1 MKQAWARASFAMVIP
16 IAAFILGMLLASLF
30 TAYYFFQAYDSYR
43 DDTNQQR
50 QQIAYAIAEDIE
62 KGDIDDVEATL
73 SIFAPNRAYVFDFT
87 ETVIAGQIDPKAERY
102 AKSYPVM
109 RGDKQVAVLVAAPS
123 KPFQPPIPY
132 GLAGFIILIIAMVAA
147 AIMRVFSERA
157 SSYVDRVTEIV
168 TEFSLKGSDDLKRQN
183 LVFAEFR
190 KLNVATIRTTRRVAN
205 EIKALRA
212 SALIDERTGLMNEK
226 ALDAVLIRALEN
238 STYAKPAGLITIDL
252 KVLSGGSETSD
263 SHLPSEAIT
272 AVAERLTNYARE
284 AAESRALPDKS
295 WPAAILPGDMFAI
308 VILRGCMRDDMSAI
322 IRDLQMELRQPI
334 KAEGQSFSLGVTGSI
349 VMVPEDADSVA
360 QIRQRA
366 RATIMDI
373 KSQDKSGFAFYSPRL
388 ERQRD
393 ARIKLETELREA
405 VESDRFIPLY
415 QPKVDLLTGR
425 ICGAEALARWRLES
439 GRLVSPSVFIE
450 LAEQTGLINGIGEQ
464 IMRKA
469 CMEAT
474 QWGQRGH
481 RLNLAVN
488 VSPRQFERDGLAQM
502 VLDSL
507 AKSGLSP
514 RQLEIEIT
522 ESLAIQQPHRVRSV
536 LNPLRKLGIRLAVD
550 DFGTGHSNLAVLT
563 QFDFDV
569 FKIDRQF
576 VSGTPND
583 RQANAIVEMIL
594 SMATTLD
601 MQIVGE
607 GIETPEQAEFLK
619 RMGCH
624 IGQGYLYSPPITAD
638 AFRKMLEEQPFE
650 AKRLSA

>member
-1 MKQAWARASFAMVIP
+1 MKQAWARASFAVVIP
-16 IAAFILGMLLASLF
+16 VAAFIIGMLLASLF
-30 TAYYFFQAYDSYR
+30 TAYYFFQAYDTYR
-43 DDTNQQR
+43 EETKAQR
-50 QQIAYAIAEDIE
+50 EQLSLAIADDIAAGDLEDV
-62 KGDIDDVEATL
+62 KSTL
-73 SIFAPNRAYVFDFT
+73 GIFAPNRARVLDT
-87 ETVIAGQIDPKAERY
+87 NENVIAGQIEPRAEKY
-102 AKSYPVM
+102 AKAYPVR
-109 RGDKQVAVLVAAPS
+109 RGDQQVAVLIASPS
-123 KPFQPPIPY
+123 KFFQPPIPY
-132 GLAGFIILIIAMVAA
+132 GLALFIILFVAA
-147 AIMRVFSERA
+147 IAAAFMRLFAERA
-157 SSYVDRVTEIV
+157 ASYVDRVTDIV
-168 TEFSLKGSDDLKRQN
+168 TAFSLRGSEDLKKQN
-183 LVFAEFR
+183 LVFSEFR

-212 SALIDERTGLMNEK
+212 SALIDDRTGLMNEK
-226 ALDAVLIRALEN
+226 ALDAVLTRALET
-238 STYAKPAGLITIDL
+238 STYATPAGLITIEL
-252 KVLSGGSETSD
+252 KVLSGGSEASD
-263 SHLPSEAIT
+263 SHLPSEAVL
-272 AVAERLTNYARE
+272 AVAEKLTAYTRE
-284 AAESRALPDKS
+284 ATESRALPAKS
-295 WPAAILPGDMFAI
+295 WPVAILPGDMFAI

-322 IRDLQMELRQPI
+322 IRDLQTELRQAI
-334 KAEGQSFSLGVTGSI
+334 KVEDQAFALGLTGSI

-373 KSQDKSGFAFYSPRL
+373 KAQEKSGFAFYSPRL

-393 ARIKLETELREA
+393 ARIKLETELRDA
-405 VESDRFIPLY
+405 VENDRFIPLY
-415 QPKVDLLTGR
+415 QPKIDLLTGR
-425 ICGAEALARWRLES
+425 ICGAEALARWRLEG

-474 QWGQRGH
+474 QWAQRGH

-502 VLDSL
+502 ILDSL

-536 LNPLRKLGIRLAVD
+536 LNPLRKLGIKLAVD

-576 VSGTPND
+576 VSGTPHD

-594 SMATTLD
+594 SMATTLN

-619 RMGCH
+619 RKACH
-624 IGQGYLYSPPITAD
+624 IGQGYLYSPPVTAQ

-650 AKRLSA
+650 AKRLTA